1 MLACG
6 LLVHN
11 RGRLSEYGGG
21 ASVLLLSDLGLS
33 SDERSV
39 NEKNHMKFLCLKFN
53 LNSNITCVLLCLQ

>member
-11 RGRLSEYGGG
+11 KGRLSEYGGG

-33 SDERSV
+33 SDDSSV
-39 NEKNHMKFLCLKFN
+39 NETNCMKFLCLKFN
-53 LNSNITCVLLCLQ
+53 LNSNNTCVLLCLQ

>member
-33 SDERSV
+33 SDDSSV
-39 NEKNHMKFLCLKFN
+39 NETNCMKFLCLKFN

>member
-33 SDERSV
+33 SDDRSV
-39 NEKNHMKFLCLKFN
+39 NEKNRMKFLCLKFN

>member
-33 SDERSV
+33 SDDRSV
-39 NEKNHMKFLCLKFN
+39 NEKNCMKFLCLKFN

>member
-11 RGRLSEYGGG
+11 KGRLSEYGGG

-33 SDERSV
+33 SDDRSV
-39 NEKNHMKFLCLKFN
+39 NEKNCMKFLCLKFN
-53 LNSNITCVLLCLQ
+53 LNSNTTCVLLCLQ